1 MVKELIGVLFCSLL
15 SSAPLK
21 NAPTDFK
28 GHLVTSLNS
37 RGNYTLDSVD
47 SIGLGTQLR
56 IYHYDDLLID
66 EVSDSSFFGSS
77 FTSLMLTN
85 SVLYIHDA
93 AFEGT
98 SISKMY
104 FTGSQ
109 EEYQNLNL
117 TYFSNSNISYYAFDE
132 GFMNYWNKNIR
143 PNADS
148 NICNISKE
156 TYIEVYGLYK
166 NLDDSDLETV
176 DATKD
181 LSGATIKD
189 SMKEL
194 VRVFGSTE
202 DSNHQEEW
210 NQTSAITFIIVIA
223 VLGMTSITIFFL
235 LKTKNIIN

>member
-1 MVKELIGVLFCSLL
+1 MVKELIGVLFFSLL
-15 SSAPLK
+15 SSAPVK
-21 NAPTDFK
+21 SAPVDYK
-28 GHLVTSLNS
+28 ERLVTSINGRGYYTLNS
-37 RGNYTLDSVD
+37 VNTS
-47 SIGLGTQLR
+47 GLGNQMR
-56 IYHYDDLLID
+56 IYHYDDLVID
-66 EVSDSSFFGSS
+66 EVSDSAFSGTS

-98 SISKMY
+98 SINKLL

-109 EEYQNLNL
+109 EEYQSLNL
-117 TYFSNSNISYYAFDE
+117 TYFADNKVSYYSLDE
-132 GFMNYWNKNIR
+132 GFINYWNKNIR
-143 PNADS
+143 PQEDS
-148 NICNISKE
+148 NICDISDATFKE
-156 TYIEVYGLYK
+156 VLGLYK
-166 NLDDSDLETV
+166 NLEEDDLVSV

-181 LSGATIKD
+181 KAGATIKE

-194 VRVFGSTE
+194 MRVFATPE
-202 DSNHQEEW
+202 ESNHSDEW